1 MRDTLKVR
9 NAAGSLIAA
18 LALFAIL
25 PVTSAALG
33 PGQVKRWKDL
43 EQDESILSLAPGEPG
58 KVYAVSKDRLFV
70 FSSVTHKVLDRY
82 SLLGANMQDCKVI
95 KDIAHCGEFLYAAC
109 EGVVRCLKTNTATVA
124 SFTHVYKS
132 PETVECH
139 NDLVYFVYSDG
150 RITTYDKGIEG
161 AVLHSRLITGITGLK
176 FGTTHAYATSSS
188 GLTEMSLDLKGNTVT
203 YMMTSGTPDGLA
215 IDNSRKMLGT
225 VGSTAEFFKTTGVL
239 SGASLHSKEV
249 IPAGKDGA
257 FDEVCGALYYS
268 YAGRVG
274 VWNPNPGL
282 HPTLGMQ
289 ITTCNNC
296 EGRETHFAPD
306 TGELWVVD
314 GKAGISIIGS
324 ICGDTPAPPTDAPPT
339 DAPPTDIPPTNAPPT
354 DAPATDAP
362 PTDTP
367 PTDAPATDAPPTSLP
382 DTLVPST
389 GAPPTD
395 APTDAPTAVPA
406 TAIPKTGVPPTN
418 VPPTGVP
425 STPEPTPTKA
435 PTQSP
440 EVVAVEPTA
449 APTALSPVGKDLTD
463 AAGATTDAAA
473 GLAGL
478 GALAGASGPG
488 AAGQALMAG
497 GLECRAGEV
506 QLPPILHPL
515 RFEVSGSKLVG
526 AVLGNVV
533 FIIGLTAALALAMR
547 VGVRLVY
554 NRRRDKAYAGMDR
567 ARAMEKAEGVL
578 RYPSGVIQPCV
589 FFLPVL
595 LNHSFSLLVHG
606 HTVQPGDSSSYTLRV
621 AVAVVGVTACA
632 AILFLLSRHL
642 RMVPAYARVVQPKEQ
657 VGKARSGLYQYVFG
671 ASVWCTLDHCHV
683 ERMGVQFQ
691 RYRELTFLKGR
702 YYLVETVHVLLIAL
716 VCAFQS
722 NDWNMC
728 TLKTG
733 LMMLIFLLQMLWTW
747 KYDVFLPPFLGHL
760 MRLMYLV
767 NCVGLLLFCA
777 AYSMKNAAHW
787 TATAGA
793 TCMNVAAA
801 LALIRA
807 LYDMLYTL
815 VTSTL
820 SYRRRIAE
828 RWVDERSGE
837 VSLYKTLMLSPD
849 ALLYARSLGT
859 TMLPGGEQRG
869 WGDAATSLDPVNTG
883 TFAEL
888 MGSSLNMLAPQP
900 PPPLNLLAP
909 PPRKQE
915 KCYVLL

>member
-1 MRDTLKVR
+1 MMAHRGCRVV
-9 NAAGSLIAA
+9 AMM
-18 LALFAIL
+18 LAVIVLCATF
-25 PVTSAALG
+25 PVSSGLVA
-33 PGQVKRWKDL
+33 PGQIKRISNWGVGVVIDVA
-43 EQDESILSLAPGEPG
+43 DGAPGVAYVITPSTL
-58 KVYAVSKDRLFV
+58 VVVNTQSYA
-70 FSSVTHKVLDRY
+70 TEGRY
-82 SLLGANMQDCKVI
+82 SLLDSASVDLTLKSVTYCNGYV
-95 KDIAHCGEFLYAAC
+95 YVAC
-109 EGVVRCLKTNTATVA
+109 ENRMRALKTSGYTVA
-124 SFTHVYKS
+124 YSLDRPVS
-132 PETVECH
+132 PNWLECVD
-139 NDLVYFVYSDG
+139 DLVYAGYDGKVEVYNKG
-150 RITTYDKGIEG
+150 WKNRINTLTV
-161 AVLHSRLITGITGLK
+161 A
-176 FGTTHAYATSSS
+176 GTTHMAFYGTKAYIATS
-188 GLTEMSLDLKGNTVT
+188 N
-203 YMMTSGTPDGLA
+203 
-215 IDNSRKMLGT
+215 
-225 VGSTAEFFKTTGVL
+225 GVVIVDKSL
-239 SGASLHSKEV
+239 SGPQKALNFLWGPAIGVAVDNTRSMLAVLGAMNVDFWEVDASGAAKRGTTTVSR
-249 IPAGKDGA
+249 ASFAA
-257 FDEVCGALYYS
+257 FDEECGQLYHTYLGGVGAWDPHATPP
-268 YAGRVG
+268 AGR
-274 VWNPNPGL
+274 N
-282 HPTLGMQ
+282 
-289 ITTCNNC
+289 ISTCLQC
-296 EGRETHFAPD
+296 AGTEGRFV
-306 TGELWVVD
+306 GKELWVAD
-314 GKAGISIIGS
+314 GDGGLTVVGS
-324 ICGDTPAPPTDAPPT
+324 LCSETPAPPTDAPPT
-339 DAPPTDIPPTNAPPT
+339 DAPTDAPDTDAPPTDAPPTLVPPTGVPPTLTPPTALPPTDIPPT
-354 DAPATDAP
+354 D
-362 PTDTP
+362 
-367 PTDAPATDAPPTSLP
+367 
-382 DTLVPST
+382 
-389 GAPPTD
+389 
-395 APTDAPTAVPA
+395 
-406 TAIPKTGVPPTN
+406 

-425 STPEPTPTKA
+425 PTAVPPTAVPPTRTPPTPELTTLAPPKSTSAPTPMPLPTSTLA
-435 PTQSP
+435 PT
-440 EVVAVEPTA
+440 VEAAEETA
-449 APTALSPVGKDLTD
+449 APRGELSPTGQELAE
-463 AAGATTDAAA
+463 AAGAATGAAA

-488 AAGQALMAG
+488 AAGQALLVG

-554 NRRRDKAYAGMDR
+554 NRRRDKAYAEL
-567 ARAMEKAEGVL
+567 APAEAMEKAEGVL

-760 MRLMYLV
+760 MRVTYLV

-787 TATAGA
+787 TATVGA

-837 VSLYKTLMLSPD
+837 VSLYKTLILPPD
-849 ALLYARSLGT
+849 VLLHAQALGT
-859 TMLPGGEQRG
+859 TMLPAENRG
-869 WGDAATSLDPVNTG
+869 WADASKTGAATFSDLDPSPSFSTLVSPP
-883 TFAEL
+883 
-888 MGSSLNMLAPQP
+888 SSQQLAPS
-900 PPPLNLLAP
+900 AP
-909 PPRKQE
+909 ARTDE
-915 KCYVLL
+915 KCYVML